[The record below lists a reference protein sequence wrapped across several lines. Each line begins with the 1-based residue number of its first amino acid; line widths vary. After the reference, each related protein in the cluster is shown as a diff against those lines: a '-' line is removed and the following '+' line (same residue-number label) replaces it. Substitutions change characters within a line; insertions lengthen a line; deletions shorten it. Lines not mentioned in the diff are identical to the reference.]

1 MIERLEAQMR
11 AMQMLMKMQD
21 VTANNLA
28 NINTPG
34 YKSSNVFFKMMQ
46 EKIDGKTV
54 SRAEP
59 QQQVDMTQGVLK
71 PTHNN
76 FDFGIEGKGF
86 FVVQNNNGINLTRD
100 GRMHIDTNGY
110 LVDGNGS
117 KVMGNSGPIYM
128 PQYLKA
134 GDKDGVETKIDVA
147 KDGTIR
153 INNKVYDQFKIV
165 DVKDVSK
172 LQRKGSNYFSFDP
185 NLLVEDN
192 TGNNVM
198 QGYYESSNVSSLNEM
213 VDMMKTTKMFESQQR
228 VIRTTDEMM
237 GRAASQL
244 AKF

>member
-1 MIERLEAQMR
+1 MIETLEAQMR
-11 AMQMLMKMQD
+11 AMQILMKMQD
-21 VTANNLA
+21 ITANNLA

-34 YKSSNVFFKMMQ
+34 YKSSDVFFKMMQ
-46 EKIDGKTV
+46 EKINGKTV
-54 SRAEP
+54 SRSEP

-71 PTHNN
+71 PTHNT

-86 FVVQNNNGINLTRD
+86 FVVQNNSGIQLTRD

-117 KVMGNSGPIYM
+117 KVMSDSGPIYM

-134 GDKDGVETKIDVA
+134 GDKDGVQPKIDVA

-153 INNKVYDQFKIV
+153 INNKVYDQLKIV
-165 DVKDVSK
+165 DVKDVTK
-172 LQRKGSNYFSFDP
+172 LQREGKNYFSVDP
-185 NLLVEDN
+185 KLMVDDQI
-192 TGNNVM
+192 GNNVM

-228 VIRTTDEMM
+228 VIQTTDEML